1 MMSDRRYPA
10 PMRSPE
16 NQPFWDAA
24 AQGRFMVKRC
34 KSCGQLHWYPRA
46 LCPFCQGDTE
56 WHECSCDGEI
66 YTYTIMRRSPEGP
79 FALGYVTLRE
89 GPCVYTNFVDCDF
102 EKLAIGAKVKAVFKA
117 SEGGVPLPF
126 FTLA

>member
-1 MMSDRRYPA
+1 MMSDRRYPD

-56 WHECSCDGEI
+56 WQACSGEGEI
-66 YTYTIMRRSPEGP
+66 YT
-79 FALGYVTLRE
+79 
-89 GPCVYTNFVDCDF
+89 
-102 EKLAIGAKVKAVFKA
+102 
-117 SEGGVPLPF
+117 
-126 FTLA
+126 